1 MSDIPPWTRA
11 TTKNTMEWR
20 VKIGKTSRN
29 NGSIMVGV
37 AVKGTSLN
45 DGTYVPYK
53 DGMFLFNLYKS
64 LLYSGAP
71 FNFKGVEYGPRKEA
85 GCYAKDGDF
94 VGITLDMD
102 SGNLSFSVN
111 GENMGVAFK
120 GIPVDKPLLPCVVY
134 LDSGD
139 SAEILWTSE
148 RAKRKKKRRRKVKIK
163 QKQISNNTEP
173 ITNNN

>member
-20 VKIGKTSRN
+20 VKIGKTFHHD
-29 NGSIMVGV
+29 GSIMVGV

-53 DGMFLFNLYKS
+53 DGVYLLNLYKS

-111 GENMGVAFK
+111 GENMGVAFE
-120 GIPVDKPLLPCVVY
+120 GIPVDKPLLPCIVY
-134 LDSGD
+134 LYSGD
-139 SAEILWTSE
+139 AAEILWTSE
-148 RAKRKKKRRRKVKIK
+148 RAKKKKKKEKKERKKEEKKKKGKTK
-163 QKQISNNTEP
+163 QSK
-173 ITNNN
+173 

>member
-11 TTKNTMEWR
+11 TTKNTMKWV
-20 VKIGKTSRN
+20 VKICKTSCN

-45 DGTYVPYK
+45 DGIYVPYK
-53 DGMFLFNLYKS
+53 DGVFLLNLYES

-85 GCYAKDGDF
+85 GCYAKNGDF
-94 VGITLDMD
+94 VEITLDME
-102 SGNLSFSVN
+102 SGDLSFSVN

-139 SAEILWTSE
+139 AAEILWTSE
-148 RAKRKKKRRRKVKIK
+148 RAKKRKKEKKKKGKTK
-163 QKQISNNTEP
+163 QSK
-173 ITNNN
+173 

>member
-11 TTKNTMEWR
+11 TTKNIMKWV
-20 VKIGKTSRN
+20 VKICKTTRN

-37 AVKGTSLN
+37 ATKGTSLN
-45 DGTYVPYK
+45 DGVYNPYK
-53 DGMFLFNLYKS
+53 DGVFLLNLYKS

-94 VGITLDMD
+94 VGVTFDME
-102 SGNLSFSVN
+102 SGDLSFSVN

-139 SAEILWTSE
+139 AAEILCTSE
-148 RAKRKKKRRRKVKIK
+148 RAKKKEKKKRRRKVKQSKANK
-163 QKQISNNTEP
+163 Q
-173 ITNNN
+173 

>member
-11 TTKNTMEWR
+11 TVKNTMEWR

-45 DGTYVPYK
+45 DGAYVPYK
-53 DGMFLFNLYKS
+53 DGVFLLNLYES

-71 FNFKGVEYGPRKEA
+71 FNFKGVAYGQRKES

-94 VGITLDMD
+94 VGITLDME
-102 SGNLSFSVN
+102 SGDLSFSVN
-111 GENMGVAFK
+111 GENMGVAFE
-120 GIPVDKPLLPCVVY
+120 GIPVDKPLIPCVVY
-134 LDSGD
+134 LYSGD
-139 SAEILWTSE
+139 AAEILWTSE
-148 RAKRKKKRRRKVKIK
+148 RAKKKKKEER
-163 QKQISNNTEP
+163 
-173 ITNNN
+173 

>member
-20 VKIGKTSRN
+20 VKICKTLHHD
-29 NGSIMVGV
+29 GSIMVGV

-45 DGTYVPYK
+45 DGVYVPYK
-53 DGMFLFNLYKS
+53 DGVYLLNLYES

-71 FNFKGVEYGPRKEA
+71 FNYKGVKYGQRKEA
-85 GCYAKDGDF
+85 GRYATDGDF
-94 VGITLDMD
+94 VGITLDME
-102 SGNLSFSVN
+102 SGDLSFSVN
-111 GENMGVAFK
+111 GKNMGVAFE

-134 LDSGD
+134 LYSGD

-148 RAKRKKKRRRKVKIK
+148 RAKKKKKGRKVK
-163 QKQISNNTEP
+163 
-173 ITNNN
+173 